1 MVVCCRVQFDDDDDD
16 DDDGGGDLKKIR
28 KAREINNQERIFNLF
43 C

>member
-1 MVVCCRVQFDDDDDD
+1 VVVCCRVQFDDD

-28 KAREINNQERIFNLF
+28 KEREINNQERIFNLF

>member
-1 MVVCCRVQFDDDDDD
+1 MVVCCRVQFDDD

-28 KAREINNQERIFNLF
+28 KEREINNQERIFNLF